1 MAFQPG
7 QSGNPSGGRKR
18 KAFLTALELELAKV
32 ADDDQRGLRKIARN
46 LMTMAE
52 GGDIQAIKEIRDT
65 LDGKPAQ
72 AIIGGDDDD
81 NPISFIARIE
91 RVILNAHT
99 KD

>member
-72 AIIGGDDDD
+72 ALVGGDDDD
-81 NPISFIARIE
+81 NPISLIHEIKRTI
-91 RVILNAHT
+91 IG
-99 KD
+99 